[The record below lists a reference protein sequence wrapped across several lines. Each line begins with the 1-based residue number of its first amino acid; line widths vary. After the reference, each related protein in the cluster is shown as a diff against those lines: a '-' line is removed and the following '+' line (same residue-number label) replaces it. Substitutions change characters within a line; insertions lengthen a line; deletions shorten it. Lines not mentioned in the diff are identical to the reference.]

1 MTYWKNKVVVI
12 TGGSAGLGL
21 ELAKAFVAQH
31 ATVALVARNEE
42 RLAAAC
48 ETLGP
53 LRGSTADGKP
63 AAHSFSADI
72 TDPQQVE
79 GLKTRV
85 VEQFGRVDA
94 LVNCAGKSARGAILE
109 TTPEQ
114 FREMF
119 ELNFLS
125 VVNCTRAFMPSLIET
140 KGHVVNI
147 GSLAS
152 KSASR
157 FLGAY
162 PATKFPVAA
171 YSQQL
176 RLELS
181 ESGVHVLLAC
191 PGPIAR
197 NDSGHRYAGTD
208 VPEEAR
214 KPGGGVKLKGLDPA
228 KLSSNILYACERRQ
242 LELVM
247 PWKARLLFVISQA
260 SPRWGDWLITKM
272 TS

>member
-1 MTYWKNKVVVI
+1 MSYWENKVVVI
-12 TGGSAGLGL
+12 TGGSAGLGF
-21 ELAKAFVAQH
+21 ELAKALVARG
-31 ATVALVARNEE
+31 ANVALVARNEE
-42 RLAAAC
+42 RLAAATK
-48 ETLGP
+48 TLGQ
-53 LRGSTADGKP
+53 LAS
-63 AAHSFSADI
+63 SFSADI
-72 TDPQQVE
+72 TCVEQVE
-79 GLKTRV
+79 QMRNEVLEK
-85 VEQFGRVDA
+85 FGRVDA
-94 LVNCAGKSARGAILE
+94 LVNCAGKSGRGAVLE

-114 FREMF
+114 FQEMF

-125 VVNCTRAFMPSLIET
+125 VVHCTRALMPAIIEN
-140 KGHVVNI
+140 KGHIVNI

-176 RLELS
+176 RLELG
-181 ESGVHVLLAC
+181 EKGVHVLLAC

-197 NDSGHRYAGTD
+197 EDSGHRYEDTD
-208 VPEEAR
+208 VPESAR

-228 KLSSNILYACERRQ
+228 TLSSKILYACERRQ

-247 PWKARLLFVISQA
+247 PWKARLLFVISQI
-260 SPRWGDWLITKM
+260 SPNWGDWLIKKM